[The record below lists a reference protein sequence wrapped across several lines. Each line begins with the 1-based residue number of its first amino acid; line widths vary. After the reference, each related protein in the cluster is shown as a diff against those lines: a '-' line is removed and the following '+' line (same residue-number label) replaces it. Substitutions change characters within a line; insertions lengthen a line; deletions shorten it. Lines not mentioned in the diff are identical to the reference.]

1 MVSGSRWSE
10 WIEMV
15 RVDRDGQ
22 SGSRWS
28 EWIEMVR
35 VDRDG
40 QSGSSW
46 SKRYIDCIHCTSSG
60 SQWVKLLNQTQ
71 CCSSNLSKL
80 DALFVS
86 VTSDE
91 KDCPIQL
98 NSNLSLGMV
107 LASSQENIEIAT
119 SIELQEIELHE
130 SAA

>member
-1 MVSGSRWSE
+1 MTLENSCR
-10 WIEMV
+10 
-15 RVDRDGQ
+15 
-22 SGSRWS
+22 
-28 EWIEMVR
+28 
-35 VDRDG
+35 
-40 QSGSSW
+40 
-46 SKRYIDCIHCTSSG
+46 RYIDCIHCTSSG

-107 LASSQENIEIAT
+107 LGTVIVSVLLIFGLIWMCTTARVKMRCLNWNETFSGLASTQENIKIAT
-119 SIELQEIELHE
+119 SIELQEIDLHE